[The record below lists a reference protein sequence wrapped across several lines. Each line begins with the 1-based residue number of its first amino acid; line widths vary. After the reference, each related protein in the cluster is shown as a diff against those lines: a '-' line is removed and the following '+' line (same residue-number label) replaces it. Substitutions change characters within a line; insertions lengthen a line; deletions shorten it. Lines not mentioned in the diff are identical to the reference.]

1 MANASGAKSSKGAG
15 AAAAAAGLAA
25 GVFAA
30 GRAGVMLRACCAAMI
45 VLSALTCMPLPPR
58 KTGKIFRDEGC
69 QRLNGLA
76 EGYSTR
82 GWTFLRHIG
91 HGLDKTSS
99 VK

>member
-1 MANASGAKSSKGAG
+1 MANASGAKSSVGAG
-15 AAAAAAGLAA
+15 AAAAGLAA
-25 GVFAA
+25 GAFAA
-30 GRAGVMLRACCAAMI
+30 GRAGVALRACCAAMI
-45 VLSALTCMPLPPR
+45 VLSALICMPLPPR
-58 KTGKIFRDEGC
+58 KAGKIFRYESC